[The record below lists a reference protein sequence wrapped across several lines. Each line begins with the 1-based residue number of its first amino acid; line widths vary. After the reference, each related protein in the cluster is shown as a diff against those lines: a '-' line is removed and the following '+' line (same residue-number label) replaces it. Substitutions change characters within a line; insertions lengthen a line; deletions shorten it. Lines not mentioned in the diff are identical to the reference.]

1 MDMASFTSME
11 FESVVFPSS
20 FKPPSATKTLILTG
34 AGVRRVEV
42 QGNIMQVAVSSVYL
56 EEKAIESLIVNWT
69 GKTDVELLDSLDFF
83 NEIYNGSFEKLIHVT
98 LLVPSTGKFFTEVAA
113 EKIVKVWK
121 DNGTYDDVNA
131 ATIEKYHNAF
141 KDENLLPG
149 NSVMYTILSDGS
161 VALNVVKDGIIPEA
175 PLAVLENP
183 KMGSTLI
190 KAMLQKDGGSVPEAR
205 ESVASRLS
213 GFFN

>member
-1 MDMASFTSME
+1 MAAEAVNCPAKREKENISEMDMKFGDSGIQEKGGRRGTTMDMASFPSME

-20 FKPPSATKTLILTG
+20 FKPPSATKTLVY
-34 AGVRRVEV
+34 AGV
-42 QGNIMQVAVSSVYL
+42 GP
-56 EEKAIESLIVNWT
+56 
-69 GKTDVELLDSLDFF
+69 
-83 NEIYNGSFEKLIHVT
+83 FEKLIHVT
-98 LLVPSTGKFFTEVAA
+98 LFVPSMGKFFTKVAT

-149 NSVMYTILSDGS
+149 NSVMYIILSNGS

-175 PLAVLENP
+175 PLAVLENT

-190 KAMLQKDGGSVPEAR
+190 KAMLQKDEGSIPEAR
-205 ESVASRLS
+205 ESVALRLS

>member
-83 NEIYNGSFEKLIHVT
+83 NEIYN
-98 LLVPSTGKFFTEVAA
+98 
-113 EKIVKVWK
+113 
-121 DNGTYDDVNA
+121 
-131 ATIEKYHNAF
+131 
-141 KDENLLPG
+141 
-149 NSVMYTILSDGS
+149 
-161 VALNVVKDGIIPEA
+161 
-175 PLAVLENP
+175 
-183 KMGSTLI
+183 
-190 KAMLQKDGGSVPEAR
+190 
-205 ESVASRLS
+205 
-213 GFFN
+213 